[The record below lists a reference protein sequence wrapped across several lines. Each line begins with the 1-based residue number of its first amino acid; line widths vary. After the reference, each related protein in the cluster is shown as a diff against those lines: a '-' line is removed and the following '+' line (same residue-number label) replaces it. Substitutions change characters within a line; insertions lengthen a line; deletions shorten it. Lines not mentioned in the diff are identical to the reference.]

1 MSSIVIVIS
10 FSLLIV
16 VSFCGNTLVC
26 RTLFRQRR
34 FCANSTNVLI
44 GMLAIS
50 DLMMTIFNIPF
61 TVADIILNDWI
72 FGDFVCILVSFV
84 QANSVYVSSFTMA
97 VIAIDRCKAIYKF
110 RPQQS
115 SNDSTNN
122 NHIANNGRNIN
133 ENTGTCNDNRETS
146 NNRPNG
152 GGNGCCCLMDCF
164 IFNISCPLI
173 KSNNKS
179 VHLSSS
185 SQQPQSET
193 SKTRTTRFKLELRT
207 KMILIISA
215 IWIMAALHS
224 LPHTIFN
231 RVTVIEMNNIVVES
245 GLTNT
250 NNNRASLHE
259 NNRKNDFEQGIGT
272 TEIATIEA
280 FDDSISTDSDKNSNH
295 KYPKSS
301 SSTTAMIME
310 TNQTRTIRR
319 CIPVTPT
326 WFGAKFSLWLTLYTT
341 ATQYII
347 PLSCAAI
354 IYTRI
359 AFTINSQGKV
369 GQMTESRA
377 EKINKHKRRRLLM
390 LALIVAIFA
399 ICWLPFN
406 VYYLLLDFGITKSY
420 NHTAFLFCLWLAT
433 SSVCYNP
440 FVYCWLNKSFRQ
452 EAKNVWNCLSQLFS
466 CFCCKGG
473 QQQQQQSDQQL
484 QNNQIQFQRQ
494 SQNDHIKR
502 KPQSLNLNEN
512 QCQHQTSSS

>member
-10 FSLLIV
+10 FSLLII

-110 RPQQS
+110 RPKQT
-115 SNDSTNN
+115 SNDANTTTATTNN
-122 NHIANNGRNIN
+122 NNHNDKNIN
-133 ENTGTCNDNRETS
+133 GNAGTSSENIESSTNRTNDD
-146 NNRPNG
+146 G
-152 GGNGCCCLMDCF
+152 GGNSCCCLMDCY
-164 IFNISCPLI
+164 IFNILCPLFR
-173 KSNNKS
+173 STNKS
-179 VHLSSS
+179 VHLNCS
-185 SQQPQSET
+185 QSESS
-193 SKTRTTRFKLELRT
+193 SKTRTTTTTTTRFKLELRT

-224 LPHTIFN
+224 LPHTVFN
-231 RVTVIEMNNIVVES
+231 RVTVIEVDNIIVDSEMKS
-245 GLTNT
+245 TSNKNRGTNP
-250 NNNRASLHE
+250 R
-259 NNRKNDFEQGIGT
+259 NDFKQRIET
-272 TEIATIEA
+272 TDIAIIED
-280 FDDSISTDSDKNSNH
+280 FNILDSDENSNY
-295 KYPKSS
+295 KYPISSSSSS
-301 SSTTAMIME
+301 SSTTTTTMIME
-310 TNQTRTIRR
+310 MNKTRTIRR
-319 CIPVTPT
+319 CIPITPS
-326 WFGAKFSLWLTLYTT
+326 WFGPKFSLWLTLYTT

-452 EAKNVWNCLSQLFS
+452 EAKNVWNCLTQLFP
-466 CFCCKGG
+466 CRFFCRCCYSGTNER
-473 QQQQQQSDQQL
+473 QPSQDQNQFSR
-484 QNNQIQFQRQ
+484 QNQPD
-494 SQNDHIKR
+494 QNISKQ
-502 KPQSLNLNEN
+502 P
-512 QCQHQTSSS
+512 